1 MQGVGIG
8 VSFSR
13 VIRIA
18 CAVAAASVLAACDKC
33 GDFVPP
39 LRLQGDQMTQVCK
52 DEAPKNF

>member
-1 MQGVGIG
+1 MGIG
-8 VSFSR
+8 VGFSR

-39 LRLQGDQMTQVCK
+39 LRLQADQMTQVCK